1 MALKEGK
8 TLSRD
13 LQVLLIGAEN
23 TGKTCLVSSFLGE
36 KFIEGQAATEGVD
49 MDVCKIFCKNWKRIT
64 HSDIIDHLYE
74 HFLSEFK
81 GSAMSWLPRE
91 ENTDEAA
98 ELQST
103 TVAEENCN
111 VDSAVSVQ
119 DVSVSPPLKKG
130 DIFPEPNPHDLQ
142 KAFSSIPRYDHYSL
156 NAVVWDFAGQTIFH
170 NTHSLFISEEGVPII
185 TFDASKE
192 LRDPVVPREG
202 QDTLPSLECSTGI
215 SSIHYWLQVVDSMCS
230 IQGSDAD
237 LSPLLPTVV
246 LAGTHI
252 DKLHPDIKTARKIA
266 RQRILPILEKELR
279 EKPYIKHLAG
289 SKKGIKFA
297 LENYCFF
304 VSNKCRDKEIE
315 HLKIIVVKSAC
326 SLKKKQPVFFLKI
339 EQAILNCR
347 DSVISVSK
355 LCEIVSSNA
364 FSINEKSPEFEEIM
378 TYFHNKRTFL
388 HFSQVESLQNVVV
401 LSPSW
406 LAKLFSYV
414 IAACSYDFLGTDLDK
429 AWKRL
434 TEYGILQENILQHML
449 DKFYTDYPSELHI
462 TYQQV
467 VDILLCFHLLAR
479 ITREAW
485 FSEEGYPS
493 LPESGD
499 VFIVPS
505 LVPSD
510 PNKAPPNTDR
520 ERIVYFLFQD
530 SFIPTSL
537 LSQLITNCIDRNV
550 KRNDRLLW

>member
-8 TLSRD
+8 TQSRD

-64 HSDIIDHLYE
+64 HSDKINHLYD

-81 GSAMSWLPRE
+81 GNAMMWIPTE
-91 ENTDEAA
+91 ENTDEAV
-98 ELQST
+98 ELQSSA
-103 TVAEENCN
+103 VAEENQI
-111 VDSAVSVQ
+111 VDSADSVQ
-119 DVSVSPPLKKG
+119 AAVRLPLKS
-130 DIFPEPNPHDLQ
+130 DTFPEPHPHDLQ
-142 KAFSSIPRYDHYSL
+142 KAFSSTPQYDHYCL

-185 TFDASKE
+185 TFDASKD
-192 LRDPVVPREG
+192 LRDPVIPREYS
-202 QDTLPSLECSTGI
+202 LSSLECSTGI

-230 IQGSDAD
+230 MEGSDD
-237 LSPLLPTVV
+237 NLSPLLPTAL

-252 DKLHPDIKTARKIA
+252 DKLHPDIKMARKIA
-266 RQRILPILEKELR
+266 KQKILPILEKELR
-279 EKPYIKHLAG
+279 EKPYVQHLAG
-289 SKKGIKFA
+289 SKKSIKFA
-297 LENYCFF
+297 LENYCLFI
-304 VSNKCRDKEIE
+304 SNKCRDKELE
-315 HLKIIVVKSAC
+315 RLKTIVVKSAC

-339 EQAILNCR
+339 EQAILNYR
-347 DSVISVSK
+347 DNVISKSMM
-355 LCEIVSSNA
+355 CEIVSSNA

-378 TYFHNKRTFL
+378 KYFHNKRTFL
-388 HFSQVESLQNVVV
+388 HFSQVESLQDIVV

-414 IAACSYDFLGTDLDK
+414 IAACSYDFLGSDLDK

-434 TEYGILQENILQHML
+434 TGYGVLQENILQHML
-449 DKFYTDYPSELHI
+449 KKFYTDYPSKLHI

-479 ITREAW
+479 ITRVAW

-510 PNKAPPNTDR
+510 STKTPPNTDC

>member
-8 TLSRD
+8 TQSRD

-23 TGKTCLVSSFLGE
+23 TGKTCLVSSFLSE

-64 HSDIIDHLYE
+64 HSDKIDHLYE

-81 GSAMSWLPRE
+81 GNAMRWLPRE
-91 ENTDEAA
+91 DTNENEAA
-98 ELQST
+98 ELLST
-103 TVAEENCN
+103 AVTEENCN
-111 VDSAVSVQ
+111 VDSADFVQ
-119 DVSVSPPLKKG
+119 AVPVRPPPKN
-130 DIFPEPNPHDLQ
+130 DAFPEPNPRDLK
-142 KAFSSIPRYDHYSL
+142 KAFSSIPRYDHHSL
-156 NAVVWDFAGQTIFH
+156 NVVVWDFAGQAIFH

-192 LRDPVVPREG
+192 LSDPVIPREG
-202 QDTLPSLECSTGI
+202 QDSLPSLECSTGI
-215 SSIHYWLQVVDSMCS
+215 SSVHYWLQVVDSMCS
-230 IQGSDAD
+230 MEGSDGD
-237 LSPLLPTVV
+237 LSPLLPTAL

-252 DKLHPDIKTARKIA
+252 DKLHPDIKMARKIA

-279 EKPYIKHLAG
+279 EKPYVKHLAG
-289 SKKGIKFA
+289 SKNGIKFA

-315 HLKIIVVKSAC
+315 RLKIDVVKSAC

-347 DSVISVSK
+347 DNVISISK

-364 FSINEKSPEFEEIM
+364 FSINEKSPKFEEIM

-388 HFSQVESLQNVVV
+388 HFSQVKSLQNVVV

-510 PNKAPPNTDR
+510 SNKTPPNTDR

-550 KRNDRLLW
+550 KRNNRLLW